1 MYEPQNNTSIEID
14 NTKETEGYLYLIQPD
29 INQPIFK
36 IGGSQAI
43 GLTRL
48 KSYGK
53 TCKVFSMKR
62 VLNTWI
68 TEKKLIK
75 CFNEKFT
82 RVQGREYFTGCL
94 GEMLVIFEKIC
105 VDNLPDYSYL
115 RNLKIEEEKPKQ
127 PEKKK
132 VGRPKKFDITKFS
145 GEELLKAQEE
155 EERKRDARE
164 AEIIERRRVAYEKRL
179 EKLKQQRAEKNA
191 KRGRP
196 KIEKAPKPKKEKPE
210 KPTTELKPKEVR
222 KLFLTYRNSVL
233 KYGRDD
239 LFAGGERERLML
251 INIIEKNS
259 NLTRDEL
266 VKTYKDLQNKVTDI
280 PKFLI
285 WLDSMIFAIYIRSNE
300 LGERIRIAESGRGV
314 RNDDDK
320 DPRPEYLSF
329 IKDDYEKNSVEYWTV
344 FNYYRLKTG
353 NWSKSMK
360 ML

>member
-1 MYEPQNNTSIEID
+1 MEKVSKQIEANNALIANFKQMASFADTKSDRELMNKSITDIENINKD
-14 NTKETEGYLYLIQPD
+14 LKKQLKEL
-29 INQPIFK
+29 
-36 IGGSQAI
+36 
-43 GLTRL
+43 
-48 KSYGK
+48 
-53 TCKVFSMKR
+53 
-62 VLNTWI
+62 
-68 TEKKLIK
+68 EKKKTPENVVVRKTPVIK
-75 CFNEKFT
+75 NAPAPKKEEPK
-82 RVQGREYFTGCL
+82 
-94 GEMLVIFEKIC
+94 K
-105 VDNLPDYSYL
+105 
-115 RNLKIEEEKPKQ
+115 EEKPKQ

-191 KRGRP
+191 TRGRP

-210 KPTTELKPKEVR
+210 KPTTELKPKEIR
-222 KLFLTYRNSVL
+222 KLFLIYRNRVF

-266 VKTYKDLQNKVTDI
+266 LKTYKDLQKKVTDI

-360 ML
+360 MM